1 MMAAF
6 LLGWLV
12 CGVLALADRGVGSP
26 AFLLRRASSHPAG
39 LMVGLTAVLALTNLI
54 AGVAGAF
61 VAEMMTGRA
70 PALLLAFALACAAV
84 ACLIGRSQTAPVGPW
99 AGLAELALSRPIAAG
114 AFVVFA
120 LTAWADDLLPVVGAT
135 IGELAVMGLAH
146 WGRVS
151 LPDRAPWRWALAAA
165 LAAVALG
172 MAGYALGW
180 V

>member
-1 MMAAF
+1 MMPAF
-6 LLGWLV
+6 LLGFLV
-12 CGVLALADRGVGSP
+12 CGVLALGDRGVGSP
-26 AFLLRRASSHPAG
+26 AFLLRRATAHPAG
-39 LMVGLTAVLALTNLI
+39 LMVGLTAVLALTNLL
-54 AGVAGAF
+54 AGVIGTT
-61 VAEMMTGRA
+61 VADMMSGRA

-84 ACLIGRSQTAPVGPW
+84 ACLIGRTQTAPVGPW
-99 AGLAELALSRPIAAG
+99 VGLAELALARPIAAG

-135 IGELAVMGLAH
+135 VGELVVMGLAY

-165 LAAVALG
+165 LAIVALG

-180 V
+180 I